1 MVAVVTGAS
10 GGIGSAIALSL
21 AENGYDVALMYNQ
34 DDQMANVLVY
44 DISKMGGKARAYKC
58 DLQKPWEIADTAS
71 AILDDFGGTDLIV
84 NNAGIAMTGL
94 VTDFDADDF
103 NKIFNTNVR
112 SMFLL
117 NNALLPAMINRK
129 SGCIINISSIWG
141 ISGASCEVLYSAAKA
156 AVIGYTKA
164 LAREL
169 GPSGIRVN
177 AIAPGFIDT
186 KMNAEYDD
194 SARAAFCEDTPLMRI
209 GKSSDVA
216 KAVCFLADSA
226 DFITGQTLTVDGGY
240 IM

>member
-10 GGIGSAIALSL
+10 GGIGSKIAVSL
-21 AENGYDVALMYNQ
+21 AKCGYDVALMYNQ
-34 DDQMANVLVY
+34 NKAADLAN
-44 DISKMGGKARAYKC
+44 DIAAIGQKSMAYKC
-58 DLQKPWEIADTAS
+58 DLQKPQEIADTAK
-71 AILDDFGGTDLIV
+71 AILADFGRVDLIV
-84 NNAGIAMTGL
+84 NNAGIAFGGL
-94 VTDFDADDF
+94 VTDFSADDF
-103 NKIFNTNVR
+103 DKIFNINVR
-112 SMFLL
+112 SIFLL
-117 NNALLPAMINRK
+117 NNALLPDMIHRK

-164 LAREL
+164 LAKEV

-194 SARAAFCEDTPLMRI
+194 AAKAAFCEDTALMRI
-209 GKSSDVA
+209 GKPCDIA
-216 KAVCFLADSA
+216 KAVCFLANNA
-226 DFITGQTLTVDGGY
+226 DYITGQTLTVDGGY

>member
-10 GGIGSAIALSL
+10 GGIGSEIALSL

-34 DDQMANVLVY
+34 NEAAAMAVADEIALKGVK
-44 DISKMGGKARAYKC
+44 SCAYKC

-84 NNAGIAMTGL
+84 NNAGIAVSGL

-103 NKIFNTNVR
+103 DKIFNTNVR

-117 NNALLPAMINRK
+117 NNALLPTMINRK

-194 SARAAFCEDTPLMRI
+194 AARAAFCEDTPLMRI
-209 GKSSDVA
+209 GKPNDIA
-216 KAVCFLADSA
+216 KAVCFLADNA

>member
-10 GGIGSAIALSL
+10 GGIGSEIALSL

-34 DDQMANVLVY
+34 NEAAAMSLAE
-44 DISKMGGKARAYKC
+44 KTAAFGHKACAYKC

-84 NNAGIAMTGL
+84 NNAGISVSGL

-103 NKIFNTNVR
+103 DKIFNTNVR

-117 NNALLPAMINRK
+117 NNALLPTMINRK

-194 SARAAFCEDTPLMRI
+194 AARAAFCEDTPLMRI
-209 GKSSDVA
+209 GKPNDIA
-216 KAVCFLADSA
+216 KAVCFLADNA

>member
-10 GGIGSAIALSL
+10 GGIGSEIALAL
-21 AENGYDVALMYNQ
+21 AAIGYDVALIYNSNEAAA
-34 DDQMANVLVY
+34 MAVADEVTA
-44 DISKMGGKARAYKC
+44 KGGKACAYKC

-71 AILDDFGGTDLIV
+71 KILDDFGGVDLIV

-103 NKIFNTNVR
+103 DKIFNINVR

-117 NNALLPAMINRK
+117 NNALLPNMINKK

-164 LAREL
+164 LACEL

-177 AIAPGFIDT
+177 AIAPG
-186 KMNAEYDD
+186 
-194 SARAAFCEDTPLMRI
+194 
-209 GKSSDVA
+209 
-216 KAVCFLADSA
+216 
-226 DFITGQTLTVDGGY
+226 
-240 IM
+240 